1 MSYKETLQN
10 NNQELE
16 EILNTVNELPTGGG
30 ENGATFTPSVSEDGV
45 ISWEN
50 DKGLPNPDPVNIK
63 GKDAIYIL
71 AEGETPADAPADV
84 DVVIDPNG
92 EGESP
97 TGGVTSWNDLEDR
110 PFGEFQGDTLN
121 WDGTYN
127 ADELFRGVY
136 AHISDAVPTASDVA
150 NGLVLKA
157 LIDGVTDETP
167 FSGEEAMSFFQED
180 GFFNLEYLLMIV
192 PYDGYVLDGVE
203 VPKAGIYV
211 IIELPNLTLT
221 IPNYTGFIDVKKIDK
236 KYLPDMGYA
245 KTTVLYVGWKD
256 GKRYL
261 YKDYDNTVPLY
272 INELYGL
279 LSLNTLIYLYLAN
292 NERALASYV
301 SSYGVV
307 YIGSDVY
314 LEGQPS
320 INVAY
325 VHQSEEP
332 AQTYSLRQNTT
343 LSNTMS
349 KEEILARLN
358 RLKDK

>member
-84 DVVIDPNG
+84 DVVIDRNG

-110 PFGEFQGDTLN
+110 PFGDFQGDTLN

-127 ADELFRGVY
+127 VDELVSGMFYR
-136 AHISDAVPTASDVA
+136 ISDAVPTASDVA

-157 LIDGVTDETP
+157 SIDGGTEEIP
-167 FSGEEAMSFFQED
+167 FSGEEAMYFFQED
-180 GFFNLEYLLMIV
+180 GFFNLDCLLMIV
-192 PYDGYVLDGVE
+192 PYDGYVLDGME

-211 IIELPNLTLT
+211 IVEFPNLTLT
-221 IPNYTGFIDVKKIDK
+221 IPNYTGFIYVKEIDK
-236 KYLPDMGYA
+236 KYIPDMGHL
-245 KTTVLYVGWKD
+245 KMVVLYIDDEKQLIFKD
-256 GKRYL
+256 NVRTIPFRKS
-261 YKDYDNTVPLY
+261 
-272 INELYGL
+272 ELY
-279 LSLNTLIYLYLAN
+279 SLIKSRTFIYLNVWGDDLCLCNHMAPD
-292 NERALASYV
+292 
-301 SSYGVV
+301 G
-307 YIGSDVY
+307 
-314 LEGQPS
+314 
-320 INVAY
+320 VAY
-325 VHQSEEP
+325 TYYNGTDAVSRFAYAHEDGEV

>member
-110 PFGEFQGDTLN
+110 PFGEVQGDTLN
-121 WDGTYN
+121 WDGTFSE
-127 ADELFRGVY
+127 DDLVEGEFVR
-136 AHISDAVPTASDVA
+136 ISDVVPTASDFSD
-150 NGLVLKA
+150 GIVLSFGEGEVP
-157 LIDGVTDETP
+157 I
-167 FSGEEAMSFFQED
+167 SGEEAISYFQED
-180 GFFNLEYLLMIV
+180 GLCNLEYLLIIV
-192 PYDGYVLDGVE
+192 PYDGYDMEGIIF
-203 VPKAGIYV
+203 PKSGIY
-211 IIELPNLTLT
+211 TLAFIPYMNFT
-221 IPNYTGFIDVKKIDK
+221 ISNYTGFVTVKKIDE
-236 KYLPDMGYA
+236 KYLPDDVYV
-245 KTTVLYVGWKD
+245 KQKILYIGFVD
-256 GKRYL
+256 GTAYL
-261 YKDYDNTVPLY
+261 YKDEENTSPLHKT
-272 INELYGL
+272 ELFNL
-279 LSLNTLIYLYLAN
+279 ICANVSLCIYMSN
-292 NERALASYV
+292 NERAWVTYAHTD
-301 SSYGVV
+301 GVR
-307 YIGSDVY
+307 YSQSTGDSMF
-314 LEGQPS
+314 
-320 INVAY
+320 AY
-325 VHQSEEP
+325 SHEDEEV
-332 AQTYSLRQNTT
+332 AQTYSLRQNATP
-343 LSNTMS
+343 SNTIS